1 MLNEARELSSMSDE
15 SSKEDSQLSP
25 IVANNSEAF
34 ILLYDATKVANHIL
48 QRLFGDVHTTDD
60 GIKSAECLLC
70 HISIKQS
77 AESTYSYKRRVERKH
92 RVEMDQWQT
101 AVKTKT
107 TVEKKVLELFL
118 RKNNRS
124 YGAQN
129 PRQQELT
136 LLPSALEQVTMK
148 IKRICHDA
156 RFISFTLDVWFDRRM
171 PAFLAVTVHTINEIN
186 VELNNY
192 LLTFKPLSEDVMV
205 TFNIEEKL
213 VWIVTDNASNN
224 TKALEAIIISGFEVY
239 FEPEDEDEDEE
250 SSQEEELQSEE
261 QRNEIIIDQ

>member
-136 LLPSALEQVTMK
+136 Q
-148 IKRICHDA
+148 
-156 RFISFTLDVWFDRRM
+156 
-171 PAFLAVTVHTINEIN
+171 
-186 VELNNY
+186 
-192 LLTFKPLSEDVMV
+192 DVMV